1 MRSLATAGI
10 TTPAVAGTG
19 TGSAAVVASLIIYL
33 LGFIVITAGLAM
45 AASMLGV
52 PDAWIII
59 GIVILVGIMLLSL
72 GSRFR
77 NGP

>member
-1 MRSLATAGI
+1 M
-10 TTPAVAGTG
+10 
-19 TGSAAVVASLIIYL
+19 ASLIIYL